1 MVYSTSMSFR
11 IAFLGVLLIIL
22 LSIASVPEGS
32 FVSRLNAVSV
42 TLIGLCL
49 FASLYLER
57 WVFDKKANLFE
68 KNVGILPLYWRR
80 KTPLD
85 ALQKVVFREAGPKP
99 ASAPRPL
106 GWSPGKIAVL
116 TVVDRNDKR
125 YRLDT
130 ARGGSVRE
138 MRRSAERLSAFCSIP
153 LEDNAEDSQSKAG
166 T

>member
-1 MVYSTSMSFR
+1 MVYSTSIGFR
-11 IAFLGVLLIIL
+11 ITFLGVLLIIL

-57 WVFDKKANLFE
+57 WVFDRKANLFE

-85 ALQKVVFREAGPKP
+85 ALQKVVFHEAGPKTDDR
-99 ASAPRPL
+99 PRLL
-106 GWSPGKIAVL
+106 GRVPGRIAVL
-116 TVVDRNDKR
+116 FVVDRDAR
-125 YRLDT
+125 SYRLDT
-130 ARGGSVRE
+130 ARGGAVRE

-153 LEDNAEDSQSKAG
+153 LEDNAEDSQSEAG
-166 T
+166 P